1 MANKADR
8 FYFKNFVE
16 AAECCCKAADYLV
29 ECLSN
34 YDPDKISFML
44 ESMHA
49 HEHMADMKKHEMS
62 SALAKAFVTPLDRED
77 LDQLSQ
83 NIDEVADKVEEVL
96 QRFYVNQIQT
106 VTPEAIEFARK
117 IAGCCRLMR
126 EMLRQFENFRRQDDE
141 LQKLIIE
148 LNNAEEECDG
158 FYLQAAVKIRTQCT
172 NVLEVLDWR
181 EIYDYMEECA
191 DACEHVADCISTIVM
206 KNT

>member
-8 FYFKNFVE
+8 FYFQNFVE

-29 ECLSN
+29 ECLVN
-34 YDPDKISFML
+34 YDPEKISFML

-62 SALAKAFVTPLDRED
+62 EALAKAFVTPLDRED
-77 LDQLSQ
+77 LDVLSQ

-126 EMLRQFENFRRQDDE
+126 EMLRQFENFKRHEE

-148 LNNAEEECDG
+148 LNDMEEECDG
-158 FYLQAAVKIRTQCT
+158 FYLKAAVKIRTQCK
-172 NVLEVLDWR
+172 NVLEVIDWR
-181 EIYDYMEECA
+181 EIYDYMEDCA
-191 DACEHVADCISTIVM
+191 DACEHVADVVSAIVM

>member
-8 FYFKNFVE
+8 FYFQNFVE

-29 ECLSN
+29 DCLAN
-34 YDPDKISFML
+34 YDPEKISFML
-44 ESMHA
+44 ESMHT

-77 LDQLSQ
+77 LDELSQ

-126 EMLRQFENFRRQDDE
+126 EMLRQFENFKRHEE

-148 LNNAEEECDG
+148 LNNMEEECDG

-172 NVLEVLDWR
+172 NVLEVIDWR

-191 DACEHVADCISTIVM
+191 DACEHVADVVSTIVM